1 MKSANKSPNGHI
13 HPAQRTIPIITTGK
27 TRQREDLQD
36 EVGMGFDEQYERM
49 IKRQLGGMLDQYAAF
64 GTNYDDSHI
73 GERNKQTD
81 NMIEVLKEFSTK
93 FKNEQ
98 QPRA

>member
-1 MKSANKSPNGHI
+1 
-13 HPAQRTIPIITTGK
+13 
-27 TRQREDLQD
+27 
-36 EVGMGFDEQYERM
+36 M

-81 NMIEVLKEFSTK
+81 IMIEVLTEFSTK